1 MMDIQEVSDRL
12 ALKQVVD
19 LFSNYSDTKENEK
32 QVQLFLPNGKVNI
45 INDGKVT
52 FTLNGRQEILNAFS
66 SSMDDYSAVFHMSGQ
81 QTVSFTDATHAD
93 GIAYNYVTMVKTN
106 EQGQTVT
113 TNEGVRYQDKY
124 EKVDGQW
131 YIAERN
137 SNFIWHTEDVK

>member
-1 MMDIQEVSDRL
+1 
-12 ALKQVVD
+12 
-19 LFSNYSDTKENEK
+19 
-32 QVQLFLPNGKVNI
+32 
-45 INDGKVT
+45 
-52 FTLNGRQEILNAFS
+52 
-66 SSMDDYSAVFHMSGQ
+66 MSGQ

-93 GIAYNYVTMVKTN
+93 GIAYNYVTLVKTN

-124 EKVDGQW
+124 GKVDGQW

>member
-32 QVQLFLPNGKVNI
+32 RVQLFLPNGKVNI

-93 GIAYNYVTMVKTN
+93 GIAYNYVTLVKTN

>member
-1 MMDIQEVSDRL
+1 
-12 ALKQVVD
+12 
-19 LFSNYSDTKENEK
+19 
-32 QVQLFLPNGKVNI
+32 
-45 INDGKVT
+45 
-52 FTLNGRQEILNAFS
+52 
-66 SSMDDYSAVFHMSGQ
+66 
-81 QTVSFTDATHAD
+81 TVSFTDATHAD
-93 GIAYNYVTMVKTN
+93 GIAYIYVTLVKTN

>member
-52 FTLNGRQEILNAFS
+52 FTLNGRQKF
-66 SSMDDYSAVFHMSGQ
+66 
-81 QTVSFTDATHAD
+81 
-93 GIAYNYVTMVKTN
+93 
-106 EQGQTVT
+106 
-113 TNEGVRYQDKY
+113 
-124 EKVDGQW
+124 
-131 YIAERN
+131 
-137 SNFIWHTEDVK
+137 